1 MRIQVS
7 AGGLGGATAKSG
19 LLAIPL
25 VNGKG
30 ASEKGT
36 SAHLTEVDRRSGGQ
50 LTALRAVGDA
60 PSKRF
65 SFSTAPAG
73 SLPAEQL
80 LFAGLG
86 SAETLDRQA
95 LLRWAA
101 AVTRKLAGR
110 NVRRLAI
117 DATPIIAALKGDAPA
132 LYANGGASFGAGI
145 DARSKE
151 RLDAG
156 VVAVELIV
164 RGVIEGSFHE
174 GLDGKS
180 HVEAFPAPLELLEI
194 LLPSSC
200 DLSAAKAAVRR
211 SEIIADGTVRTKR
224 WSNRPANEMPPL
236 GIAEEARDRARAVGL
251 RARIIGVKELE
262 RMGAGMLVAVGRGS
276 DNPPCMVVLS
286 GGAPRSKDPL
296 GRRLAMV
303 GKGVCFD
310 TGGISIK
317 PADGMEEMKMDKNG
331 AIAVIEA
338 AATVAQ
344 LDPGRVIHAVAACVE
359 NMPSGHA
366 TRPGDVVTALN
377 GKRVEITN
385 TDAEGRLIL
394 GDALHFAERDL
405 GATHLIDVATLTGI
419 VNSTFGGEV
428 AGSCG
433 TNPDFLAETHLAAR
447 RAGEVYWPYP
457 LADAYMKNMD
467 SWAGDFQNSGTREAM
482 LIRSGLF
489 LREFTT
495 VPWVHLDI
503 AGTAYRRSNA
513 PWAGRGSTGAA
524 HSTLVELAMGGGVRR

>member
-1 MRIQVS
+1 VRFHVS
-7 AGGLGGATAKSG
+7 GNGLSGATAKSG
-19 LLAIPL
+19 VLAIPL
-25 VNGKG
+25 I
-30 ASEKGT
+30 SEKGV
-36 SAHLTEVDRRSGGQ
+36 SAHLAEVDRRSGGQ

-60 PSKRF
+60 SAKRF
-65 SFSTAPAG
+65 SFATAPAG
-73 SLPAEQL
+73 NLAAEQL

-86 SAETLDRQA
+86 NLESLDRQA
-95 LLRWAA
+95 LLRWVAS
-101 AVTRKLAGR
+101 VTRKLAGR
-110 NVRRLAI
+110 NVHRLAI
-117 DATPIIAALKGDAPA
+117 DATPIVAALKGDAPA
-132 LYANGGASFGAGI
+132 LYANGGSSFGAGI
-145 DARSKE
+145 DTRTKE

-156 VVAVELIV
+156 VLAVELIV

-180 HVEAFPAPLELLEI
+180 RVELFPAPLELVEI

-251 RARIIGVKELE
+251 RARIIGAKELE
-262 RMGAGMLVAVGRGS
+262 RMGAGMLMAVGRGS

-317 PADGMEEMKMDKNG
+317 PAVGMEEMKMDKNG

-377 GKRVEITN
+377 GKRVEINN

-405 GATHLIDVATLTGI
+405 GATHLVDVATLTGI
-419 VNSTFGGEV
+419 VNSAFGGEV
-428 AGSCG
+428 AATCS
-433 TNPDFLAETHLAAR
+433 TSPELLDETHLAAR
-447 RAGEVYWPYP
+447 RAGEVFWPYP

-503 AGTAYRRSNA
+503 AGTAYRGVNA
-513 PWAGRGSTGAA
+513 PWAGRGSTGSA
-524 HSTLVELAMGGGVRR
+524 HPTLVELAMGGGLRR

>member
-1 MRIQVS
+1 MKILVS
-7 AGGLGGATAKSG
+7 ANGFGGATSKSG
-19 LLAIPL
+19 VLAIPL
-25 VNGKG
+25 V
-30 ASEKGT
+30 AATGT
-36 SAHLTEVDRRSGGQ
+36 SASRDTAHLSEVDRRSGGG
-50 LTALRAVGDA
+50 LTALRNVDDA
-60 PSKRF
+60 STKRF
-65 SFSTAPAG
+65 AFATAAAG

-86 SAETLDRQA
+86 SAETLDRQT

-101 AVTRKLAGR
+101 AVTRRLAGR
-110 NVRRLAI
+110 DVRRLAI
-117 DATPIIAALKGDAPA
+117 DATPIVAALKGDAPA
-132 LYANGGASFGAGI
+132 LYANGGASFGPGL
-145 DARSKE
+145 DARTKE

-156 VVAVELIV
+156 VLAVELVV

-174 GLDGKS
+174 GLDGKG
-180 HVEAFPAPLELLEI
+180 HVENFPAPLDLLEI

-200 DLSAAKAAVRR
+200 DIAAAKAAVRR

-224 WSNRPANEMPPL
+224 WSNRPANEMSPL

-251 RARIIGVKELE
+251 RARIIGAKELE
-262 RMGAGMLVAVGRGS
+262 RMGAGMLLAVGRGS
-276 DNPPCMVVLS
+276 DNPPCLVVLS
-286 GGAPRSKDPL
+286 GGAPRGRDPL

-344 LDPGRVIHAVAACVE
+344 LDSGRVIHAVAACVE

-419 VNSTFGGEV
+419 AYSAFGGEV

-433 TNPDFLAETHLAAR
+433 TNPEFLAETHLAAR

-457 LADAYMKNMD
+457 LADAYAKNMETWSAD
-467 SWAGDFQNSGTREAM
+467 MQNSGTREAS

>member
-1 MRIQVS
+1 
-7 AGGLGGATAKSG
+7 
-19 LLAIPL
+19 
-25 VNGKG
+25 
-30 ASEKGT
+30 
-36 SAHLTEVDRRSGGQ
+36 
-50 LTALRAVGDA
+50 
-60 PSKRF
+60 
-65 SFSTAPAG
+65 
-73 SLPAEQL
+73 
-80 LFAGLG
+80 
-86 SAETLDRQA
+86 
-95 LLRWAA
+95 
-101 AVTRKLAGR
+101 
-110 NVRRLAI
+110 
-117 DATPIIAALKGDAPA
+117 
-132 LYANGGASFGAGI
+132 
-145 DARSKE
+145 
-151 RLDAG
+151 
-156 VVAVELIV
+156 
-164 RGVIEGSFHE
+164 
-174 GLDGKS
+174 
-180 HVEAFPAPLELLEI
+180 VEAFPAPLELLEI
-194 LLPSSC
+194 LLPTSC

-262 RMGAGMLVAVGRGS
+262 RMGAGMLLAVGRGS

-405 GATHLIDVATLTGI
+405 GATHLVDVATLTGI

-433 TNPDFLAETHLAAR
+433 TDPNFLDETHLAAR

-503 AGTAYRRSNA
+503 AGTAYRRANA

>member
-1 MRIQVS
+1 MRFSVS
-7 AGGLGGATAKSG
+7 ASGFQGATG
-19 LLAIPL
+19 RGGVLAIPL
-25 VNGKG
+25 
-30 ASEKGT
+30 AAEKSQ
-36 SAHLTEVDRRSGGQ
+36 SAYITEVDRRSGGQ
-50 LTALRAVGDA
+50 LTALRAVGEA
-60 PSKRF
+60 SAKRF
-65 SFSTAPAG
+65 HFSSSPAG
-73 SLPAEQL
+73 GLPAEQI

-86 SAETLDRQA
+86 GAESLDRQA
-95 LLRWAA
+95 LVRWAA

-110 NVRRLAI
+110 NIRRLVI
-117 DATPIIAALKGDAPA
+117 DAAPIVAALKGASPA
-132 LYANGGASFGAGI
+132 LRANGGASFGEGI
-145 DARSKE
+145 SESSTLK
-151 RLDAG
+151 LDAA
-156 VVAVELIV
+156 VLAVELIV
-164 RGVIEGSFHE
+164 RGVSEGSFHE

-180 HVEAFPAPLELLEI
+180 RVEAFPAPLESVEI
-194 LLPSSC
+194 LLPSGS
-200 DLSAAKAAVRR
+200 DLTAAKAAVRR

-251 RARIIGVKELE
+251 RARIIGARELE
-262 RMGAGMLVAVGRGS
+262 RMGAGMLMAVGRGS
-276 DNPPCMVVLS
+276 ENPPCMVVLS
-286 GGAPRSKDPL
+286 GGTPRAKDPL

-331 AIAVIEA
+331 AIAVLEA

-394 GDALHFAERDL
+394 GDALHFAEREL
-405 GATHLIDVATLTGI
+405 GATHLVDVATLTGI
-419 VNSTFGGEV
+419 VYSAFGGEV

-433 TNPDFLAETHLAAR
+433 SDPAFLDEVHLAAR
-447 RAGEVYWPYP
+447 RAGEVLWPYP
-457 LADAYMKNMD
+457 LADAYVKNMD
-467 SWAGDFQNSGTREAM
+467 TWSADMQNSGTREAS
-482 LIRSGLF
+482 LVRSGLF
-489 LREFTT
+489 LREFTS

-503 AGTAYRRSNA
+503 AGTAYRRSAA
-513 PWAGRGSTGAA
+513 PWAGRGSTGSA
-524 HSTLVELAMGGGVRR
+524 HPTLVELAMGGGVRR